1 MSGKLLVICHCEC
14 NEVERR
20 NRKDFAIT
28 SLRYRY
34 VPCNDKHLAGL
45 DITRSRRVSTL
56 RHAQCI
62 AALNPLGISLPD
74 IERSR
79 NASSK

>member
-20 NRKDFAIT
+20 NRKNSAIT

-34 VPCNDKHLAGL
+34 VPCGNAKGERNDKHLAGL
-45 DITRSRRVSTL
+45 DMKRTKYFFV
-56 RHAQCI
+56 
-62 AALNPLGISLPD
+62 GIQTP
-74 IERSR
+74 
-79 NASSK
+79 